1 MNMQAEI
8 QPQTSE
14 LAETLVMDFDPQK
27 FSLDQFDLSLVEP
40 TVLIVDD
47 ELLIRDLLVEVMQ
60 NRGFTVLEAADAE
73 QASVILRNMNNR
85 IDVLISD
92 IRLPGM
98 DGRELAKVARNLRP
112 DLKVLFLSGYASPP
126 REGYLDR
133 STEFMAKP
141 FRINEVAEHVEALL

>member
-1 MNMQAEI
+1 MNMQAELQS
-8 QPQTSE
+8 QPEPTTDTVILE
-14 LAETLVMDFDPQK
+14 FDPRK
-27 FSLDQFDLSLVEP
+27 FSIDQFDLSLAEP

-73 QASVILRNMNNR
+73 QASVILGNMNNR
-85 IDVLISD
+85 VDVLISD

-112 DLKVLFLSGYASPP
+112 DLKVLFLSGYASAP
-126 REGYLDR
+126 REGYLDS